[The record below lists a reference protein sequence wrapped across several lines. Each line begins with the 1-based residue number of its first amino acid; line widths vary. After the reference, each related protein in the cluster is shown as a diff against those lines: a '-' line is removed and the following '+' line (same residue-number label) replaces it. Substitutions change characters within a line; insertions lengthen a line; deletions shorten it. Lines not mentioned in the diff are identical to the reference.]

1 MRRRKPS
8 ARRGS
13 PASASRTAIDRAEA
27 ARLLRT
33 ARAAAFD
40 GDGDAI
46 DWAFSAIPESV
57 AVRRL
62 KIEHALHHGDTDS
75 ADALIAQGLLLRP
88 TNPSLTL
95 LRARRLYA
103 QGHVRR
109 AKDELRLV
117 LASRPHHCGALELSG
132 RVAAELGDHAT
143 AVALLRQAAAE
154 RSGNDRATGLLVQ
167 SLLDAGYADRAAGAL
182 RTMAQPSSGLK
193 ARVLR
198 GMGRL
203 LEAREV
209 LERAAAGDLPATDRE
224 AALCDLI
231 DTLEE
236 AGDYPRL
243 RSVLESI
250 GTDQPAVLAKA
261 GRSWLLLGEFR
272 TAALRMARL
281 ARSRANRDRAL
292 EVMVVAASMMDRV
305 HLAELALRRL
315 QLTATGIDAEAMA
328 EGWRRGLMGPLL
340 VDQKS
345 PRRAG
350 ADPSSSRLGGLI
362 QAAIDTFDEAD
373 DQAPPNGPGEPE
385 PRSSLEHHRA
395 ACLAAM
401 GTLSKSDPRPR
412 RTPDEAGPEPQMPE
426 PAP

>member
-1 MRRRKPS
+1 MRGRKPS
-8 ARRGS
+8 TRRGS
-13 PASASRTAIDRAEA
+13 PTSASRTAIDRAEA

-33 ARAAAFD
+33 ARSAALD

-57 AVRRL
+57 AARRR

-154 RSGNDRATGLLVQ
+154 RPGNDRATGLLVQ

-182 RTMAQPSSGLK
+182 RTMAKPSSGLK

-203 LEAREV
+203 LDAREV
-209 LERAAAGDLPATDRE
+209 LERAAAGESPATDRE

-236 AGDYPRL
+236 AGDYPPL

-250 GTDQPAVLAKA
+250 GTDQPAALAKA

-281 ARSRANRDRAL
+281 ARSRAYRDRAL

-328 EGWRRGLMGPLL
+328 EGWRRGLMGRLL
-340 VDQKS
+340 VDQQS

-350 ADPSSSRLGGLI
+350 ADPSSSRLGGLL
-362 QAAIDTFDEAD
+362 QAALDTFDEAD
-373 DQAPPNGPGEPE
+373 DQAGPNGPGEPK
-385 PRSSLEHHRA
+385 PRADLEHHRA

-401 GTLSKSDPRPR
+401 GTPGKLDPRPR
-412 RTPDEAGPEPQMPE
+412 RTPAEAGPEPQTPE